1 VNGDNNL
8 IRTAVVAGSLP
19 SRAGLKAILEM
30 DLGIDVVA
38 EAASVADL
46 AKVSVAV
53 IVVMAFSD
61 ETLNWD
67 INLSQSTDLPAV
79 LLLSDSAE
87 QIKSLADLP
96 LTGWGVLPIDFTE
109 SELIAALYAVDT
121 GLITLSPDHFEL
133 LSSQPTPGSKPASE
147 IPINLTAREL
157 EVLALLSDGLA
168 NKQISLELE
177 ISAHTVKFHISS
189 IYQKLNVSN
198 RAEAVRLGIQLGL
211 IMV

>member
-1 VNGDNNL
+1 
-8 IRTAVVAGSLP
+8 
-19 SRAGLKAILEM
+19 M
-30 DLGIDVVA
+30 GIDVTA
-38 EAASVADL
+38 EVASVSDLADL
-46 AKVSVAV
+46 SVDVLV
-53 IVVMAFSD
+53 IMAFSD
-61 ETLNWD
+61 ETLNWEPS
-67 INLSQSTDLPAV
+67 LPQTTVLPAV

-87 QIKSLADLP
+87 QIKSLAQLP
-96 LTGWGVLPIDFTE
+96 LRGWGVLPTDFTE

-133 LSSQPTPGSKPASE
+133 LNSQPTQGSNPVSE
-147 IPINLTAREL
+147 TPINLTAREL
-157 EVLALLSDGLA
+157 EVLTLLSDGLA

-177 ISAHTVKFHISS
+177 ISEHTVKFHVSS

>member
-1 VNGDNNL
+1 M

-133 LSSQPTPGSKPASE
+133 LSSQRTPASKPASE

>member
-1 VNGDNNL
+1 M

-133 LSSQPTPGSKPASE
+133 LSSQRTSASKPASE
-147 IPINLTAREL
+147 IPIKLTAREL

-177 ISAHTVKFHISS
+177 ISEHTVKFHVSS